1 MGFVKL
7 RLAFSSFR
15 DKNNLILAFKI
26 IALISVTLAV
36 FSEDLTIVLS
46 DALNSEITSHILVV
60 PLFFVY
66 VLYRKRK
73 TLRAVMPIENA
84 EESKRL
90 RYLTQIVG
98 VLLFITA
105 ILLYWHGSYTF
116 TPLEYHLFSLPIFVS
131 GLILLIFNPQ
141 TLRHLAFPVLFL
153 FFLIPPPSELLFAAG
168 SFLST
173 LSAQVSSG
181 IASLFGISSTFI
193 SEYGNPLIQITRPDG
208 ALINFTV
215 DIACSGIYSLI
226 GFFMFGTIIAYI
238 IRDKLW
244 KRIALVLSGIPIM
257 YFFNILRITS
267 LLLIGYNYGENLG
280 LQVFH
285 ALGGWVSV
293 FLGTLLLLFTSE
305 KIFKMKIFGAANKCE
320 GCVTAQKTQDFCD
333 KCGRI
338 LKAPYAKIRKIDI
351 VKISAVTITVTALV
365 LIQAPVFTLAQSPE
379 VVLTTSAGQQVSTEI
394 LPTIPGY
401 TLQFDY
407 RDTDF
412 ENRAEVDVALA
423 YIYVPQNHSQKNI
436 WVAVEIASARS
447 LLHRWETCLVDYPL
461 QQGWALRVAQIELRD
476 IQLNENPPIIGRYFA
491 FQYVKTDQLQ
501 TALYWYESAL
511 FNVNSTLDQK
521 HVKISLVA
529 YPSTI
534 EEASEIQE
542 QQFAIAEQITEYW
555 QPIKIW
561 SPVSLMLS
569 QNGFQLATFTS
580 SLILGSLILLGLE
593 RQKQRRRNKS
603 AYDKLSEIHKNIA
616 NSVEET
622 EKTNISTLE
631 NITVSYRK
639 TTGQAIDRQHMLQKL
654 AELEKIGVVR
664 SVIISKQDE
673 PIKIWK
679 TNTQQL
685 ISIPN
690 IRKIITW
697 RTNHKQD

>member
-7 RLAFSSFR
+7 KTAFISISDR
-15 DKNNLILAFKI
+15 SNLILTFKI
-26 IALISVTLAV
+26 IALIAATLAV
-36 FSEDLTIVLS
+36 FSEDLAIIFS
-46 DALNSEITSHILVV
+46 DALQSEITSHILAV
-60 PLFFVY
+60 PFVFAY
-66 VLYRKRK
+66 MLYRKRK
-73 TLRAVMPIENA
+73 TLRAVLPLENA
-84 EESKRL
+84 EQSKRS
-90 RYLTQIVG
+90 RYLTQIIG

-105 ILLYWHGSYTF
+105 ILLYWYGSYSF
-116 TPLEYHLFSLPIFVS
+116 TPLEYHLLALPIFVS
-131 GLILLIFNPQ
+131 GLILLIFTPQ
-141 TLRHLAFPVLFL
+141 ALRHLAFPVIFL

-181 IASLFGISSTFI
+181 IASLIGVSSTFI
-193 SEYGNPLIQITRPDG
+193 SEYSNPVIQIARPDG
-208 ALINFTV
+208 ALITFTV

-244 KRIALVLSGIPIM
+244 KRIALLLTGIPIM

-267 LLLIGYNYGENLG
+267 LLVIGYHYGENLG

-285 ALGGWVSV
+285 SLGGWISIFV
-293 FLGTLLLLFTSE
+293 GTFLLLFTSE
-305 KIFKMKIFGAANKCE
+305 KIFKMKIFAETDKCE
-320 GCVTAQKTQDFCD
+320 HCVTAQRTQDFCH

-351 VKISAVTITVTALV
+351 IKIAAVAITVTALV
-365 LIQAPVFTLAQSPE
+365 VIQAPVFTLAQSPAI
-379 VVLTTSAGQQVSTEI
+379 VLTTPAGQQVSTEI

-412 ENRAEVDVALA
+412 ENRAEVDMALA

-476 IQLNENPPIIGRYFA
+476 IQLYENPPIIGRYFA
-491 FQYVKTDQLQ
+491 FQYIKTDQLQ
-501 TALYWYESAL
+501 TVLYWYESAS
-511 FNVNSTLDQK
+511 FNVNSTLTQK

-561 SPVSLMLS
+561 SPVALMLS
-569 QNGFQLATFTS
+569 QNGIQLAALNS
-580 SLILGSLILLGLE
+580 ILILGTLILFGVE
-593 RQKQRRRNKS
+593 REKQRRLNKS
-603 AYDKLSEIHKNIA
+603 AYKKLSEIHKQIID
-616 NSVEET
+616 SVEET

-631 NITVSYRK
+631 NITSSYREA
-639 TTGQAIDRQHMLQKL
+639 TGQAIDKQHMLQKL
-654 AELEKIGVVR
+654 AELEKIGLVR

-673 PIKIWK
+673 PFKIWK
-679 TNTQQL
+679 ADIQQS
-685 ISIPN
+685 ISIASV
-690 IRKIITW
+690 RKIIA
-697 RTNHKQD
+697 RRINHK